1 MHVTKETANLM
12 LTLKEGGANVAL
24 CASNPLSTKDSVAA
38 YLAENDIEVHAV
50 WGVSNE
56 EFFKHLNSVLDTEP
70 DITMDDGADL
80 VSLLHTERTDI
91 PIMGSMEETT
101 TGVIRLKSM
110 EKNNKLRFPV
120 VAVNDSD
127 TKHLFDNRFGTGQ
140 SAMDGVV
147 RATDLLIA
155 GLNVV
160 VIGFGDCGK
169 GVAERAYGMG
179 AKVTVVEPDS
189 VRALEALMH
198 GYEVK
203 TSLNAAKIADVI
215 ISVTGNLHALDKQHF
230 DVMKDGVALAN
241 AGHFDVEINL
251 EALKN
256 ESTKVERVREHV
268 ESYKY
273 KDKEILVLAEGR
285 LVNLAAATG
294 HPASVMDMSFANQ
307 ALASEWI
314 KDNHKKLESKVYTL
328 PKKVDIKIA
337 DIEIKES
344 FQKLKVDIDQT
355 DKHDIEVE
363 AFSLVREAAKR
374 TINERHYDVQLFGG
388 LVLLRNKI
396 AEMKTGEGKTL
407 VSTLPISLMSLYGK
421 GVHVVTVN
429 DYLAKRDAE
438 WMKPIYNFLQK
449 QTSYII

>member
-1 MHVTKETANLM
+1 MSSIKDSNLAQIGHQEVDWAARQMKVLEDIKTEFSQNKPLEGLNIGACMHVTKETANLM
-12 LTLKEGGANVAL
+12 LTLKSAGANVAL

-38 YLAENDIEVHAV
+38 YLAENDIEVHAIH
-50 WGVSNE
+50 GVSND
-56 EFFKHLNSVLDTEP
+56 EFFQHLNSVLDTKP

-80 VSLLHTERTDI
+80 VSLLHTERADL
-91 PIMGSMEETT
+91 PVMGSMEETT

-179 AKVTVVEPDS
+179 AKVTVVEPNS

-203 TSLNAAKIADVI
+203 TSINAAKIADVI
-215 ISVTGNLHALDKQHF
+215 ISVTGNMHALDKQHF

-251 EALKN
+251 AALKEN
-256 ESTKVERVREHV
+256 STQVDRVREHV

-273 KDKEILVLAEGR
+273 DGKEILILAEGR

-307 ALASEWI
+307 ALAAEWI
-314 KDNHKKLESKVYTL
+314 KDNYKELEPKVYTL
-328 PKKVDIKIA
+328 PSEVDLKIA
-337 DIEIKES
+337 ATKLGLMGGELEILTEE
-344 FQKLKVDIDQT
+344 Q
-355 DKHDIEVE
+355 
-363 AFSLVREAAKR
+363 
-374 TINERHYDVQLFGG
+374 
-388 LVLLRNKI
+388 
-396 AEMKTGEGKTL
+396 
-407 VSTLPISLMSLYGK
+407 
-421 GVHVVTVN
+421 VN
-429 DYLAKRDAE
+429 YLDSWE
-438 WMKPIYNFLQK
+438 HG
-449 QTSYII
+449 TS

>member
-1 MHVTKETANLM
+1 MSTIKDKNLAVVGQQEVDWAARQMKVLEEIKTEFSSNKPLNGLNIGACMHVTKETANLM
-12 LTLKEGGANVAL
+12 LTLKAAGANVAL

-38 YLAENDIEVHAV
+38 YLAENDVEVHAV
-50 WGVSNE
+50 HGVSND
-56 EFFKHLNSVLDTEP
+56 EFFKHLNSVLDTKP

-80 VSLLHTERTDI
+80 VTLLLTDRSDI
-91 PIMGSMEETT
+91 PVMGSMEETT

-155 GLNVV
+155 GLDVV

-179 AKVTVVEPDS
+179 AKVTVVEPNS

-203 TSLNAAKIADVI
+203 SSVNAAKIADVI
-215 ISVTGNLHALDKQHF
+215 VSVTGNMHALDKKHF
-230 DVMKDGVALAN
+230 DVMKDGVVLAN

-251 EALKN
+251 EALKQDSA
-256 ESTKVERVREHV
+256 EVHRVRDHV
-268 ESYKY
+268 ESYLY
-273 KDKEILVLAEGR
+273 DGKEILVLAEGR

-307 ALASEWI
+307 ALAAEWI
-314 KDNHKKLESKVYTL
+314 KNNHEDLEPKVYTL
-328 PKKVDIKIA
+328 PNEVDLKIA
-337 DIEIKES
+337 ATKLGLMGGELEILTKEQIE
-344 FQKLKVDIDQT
+344 
-355 DKHDIEVE
+355 
-363 AFSLVREAAKR
+363 
-374 TINERHYDVQLFGG
+374 
-388 LVLLRNKI
+388 
-396 AEMKTGEGKTL
+396 
-407 VSTLPISLMSLYGK
+407 
-421 GVHVVTVN
+421 
-429 DYLAKRDAE
+429 YLDSWE
-438 WMKPIYNFLQK
+438 HG
-449 QTSYII
+449 TS

>member
-1 MHVTKETANLM
+1 MSSIKDSKLAQEGSQEVDWAARQMKVLEDIKTEFSQSKPLEGLNIGACMHVTKETANLM
-12 LTLKEGGANVAL
+12 LTLKAAGANVAL

-38 YLAENDIEVHAV
+38 FLAESDVEVHAIH
-50 WGVSNE
+50 GVSND
-56 EFFKHLNSVLDTEP
+56 EFFTHLNAVLDTKP

-80 VSLLHTERTDI
+80 VSLLHTERADL
-91 PIMGSMEETT
+91 PVMGSMEETT

-179 AKVTVVEPDS
+179 AKVTVVEPNS

-203 TSLNAAKIADVI
+203 TSINAAKIADVI
-215 ISVTGNLHALDKQHF
+215 ISVTGNMHALDKQHF

-251 EALKN
+251 AALK
-256 ESTKVERVREHV
+256 EDSTQVDRVREHV

-273 KDKEILVLAEGR
+273 DGKEILILAEGR

-307 ALASEWI
+307 ALAAEWI
-314 KDNHKKLESKVYTL
+314 KDNYKELEPKVYTL
-328 PKKVDIKIA
+328 PSEVDLKIA
-337 DIEIKES
+337 ATKLGLMGGELEILTEE
-344 FQKLKVDIDQT
+344 Q
-355 DKHDIEVE
+355 
-363 AFSLVREAAKR
+363 
-374 TINERHYDVQLFGG
+374 
-388 LVLLRNKI
+388 
-396 AEMKTGEGKTL
+396 
-407 VSTLPISLMSLYGK
+407 
-421 GVHVVTVN
+421 VN
-429 DYLAKRDAE
+429 YLDSWE
-438 WMKPIYNFLQK
+438 HG
-449 QTSYII
+449 TS

>member
-1 MHVTKETANLM
+1 MSTIKDIKLANVGQQEVDWAARQMKVLDEIKSDFMKNKPLEGLNIGACMHVTKETANLM
-12 LTLKEGGANVAL
+12 LTLKAAGANVSL

-38 YLAENDIEVHAV
+38 YLSENDVEVHAV
-50 WGVSNE
+50 HGVSNDD
-56 EFFKHLNSVLDTEP
+56 FFKHLNSVLDTKP

-80 VSLLHTERTDI
+80 VSLLHTERSDI
-91 PIMGSMEETT
+91 PVMGSMEETT

-155 GLNVV
+155 GLDVV

-179 AKVTVVEPDS
+179 AKVTIVEPNS

-203 TSLNAAKIADVI
+203 TSINAAKIADVI
-215 ISVTGNLHALDKQHF
+215 VSVTGNMHALDKQHF

-251 EALKN
+251 NALKEN
-256 ESTKVERVREHV
+256 SSQVDRVREHV

-273 KDKEILVLAEGR
+273 NGKEILVLAEGR

-307 ALASEWI
+307 ALAAEWI
-314 KDNHKKLESKVYTL
+314 KDNYKELEPKVYTL
-328 PKKVDIKIA
+328 
-337 DIEIKES
+337 
-344 FQKLKVDIDQT
+344 
-355 DKHDIEVE
+355 
-363 AFSLVREAAKR
+363 SL
-374 TINERHYDVQLFGG
+374 IH
-388 LVLLRNKI
+388 I
-396 AEMKTGEGKTL
+396 
-407 VSTLPISLMSLYGK
+407 
-421 GVHVVTVN
+421 
-429 DYLAKRDAE
+429 
-438 WMKPIYNFLQK
+438 
-449 QTSYII
+449 

>member
-1 MHVTKETANLM
+1 MSTIKDANLAEIGKDEVNWAQRQMQVLEDIKLDFEKRKPLDGLNIGACMHVTKETANLM
-12 LTLKEGGANVAL
+12 LTLQSAGANVSL

-38 YLAENDIEVHAV
+38 YLADSGVEVHAIH
-50 WGVSNE
+50 GVSNE
-56 EFFKHLNSVLDTEP
+56 EFFKHLNSVLDTKP

-80 VSLLHTERTDI
+80 VSLLHTDRADL
-91 PIMGSMEETT
+91 PVMGSMEETT

-179 AKVTVVEPDS
+179 AKVTVVEPNS

-203 TSLNAAKIADVI
+203 SSVNASKIADVI
-215 ISVTGNLHALDKQHF
+215 VSVTGNMHALDKQHF

-241 AGHFDVEINL
+241 AGHFYVEINL
-251 EALKN
+251 KALK
-256 ESTKVERVREHV
+256 EHSSSVDRVREHV
-268 ESYKY
+268 DSYKY
-273 KDKEILVLAEGR
+273 NDKEILVLAEGR

-307 ALASEWI
+307 ALAAEWI
-314 KDNHKKLESKVYTL
+314 KDNYKNLEPKVYTL
-328 PKKVDIKIA
+328 PKEVDLKIA
-337 DIEIKES
+337 ATKLGLMGGELEVLTEEQIK
-344 FQKLKVDIDQT
+344 
-355 DKHDIEVE
+355 
-363 AFSLVREAAKR
+363 
-374 TINERHYDVQLFGG
+374 
-388 LVLLRNKI
+388 
-396 AEMKTGEGKTL
+396 
-407 VSTLPISLMSLYGK
+407 
-421 GVHVVTVN
+421 
-429 DYLAKRDAE
+429 YLDSWE
-438 WMKPIYNFLQK
+438 HG
-449 QTSYII
+449 TS

>member
-1 MHVTKETANLM
+1 MSTIKDKSLALVGQQEVDWAARQMKVLEEIKTEFSSNKPLNGLNIGACMHVTKETANLM
-12 LTLKEGGANVAL
+12 LTLKAAGANVAL

-38 YLAENDIEVHAV
+38 YLAENDVEVHAV
-50 WGVSNE
+50 HGVSND
-56 EFFKHLNSVLDTEP
+56 EFFKHLNSVLDTKP

-80 VSLLHTERTDI
+80 VTLLLTDRSDI
-91 PIMGSMEETT
+91 PVMGSMEETT

-155 GLNVV
+155 GLDVV

-179 AKVTVVEPDS
+179 AKVTVVEPNS

-203 TSLNAAKIADVI
+203 SSVNAAKIADVI
-215 ISVTGNLHALDKQHF
+215 VSVTGNMHALDKKHF
-230 DVMKDGVALAN
+230 DVMKDGVVLAN

-251 EALKN
+251 EALKQDSA
-256 ESTKVERVREHV
+256 EVHRVRDHV
-268 ESYKY
+268 ESYLY
-273 KDKEILVLAEGR
+273 DGKEILVLAEGR

-307 ALASEWI
+307 ALAAEWI
-314 KDNHKKLESKVYTL
+314 KDNHEDLEPKVYTL
-328 PKKVDIKIA
+328 PNEVDLKIA
-337 DIEIKES
+337 ATKLGLMGGELEILTKEQIE
-344 FQKLKVDIDQT
+344 
-355 DKHDIEVE
+355 
-363 AFSLVREAAKR
+363 
-374 TINERHYDVQLFGG
+374 
-388 LVLLRNKI
+388 
-396 AEMKTGEGKTL
+396 
-407 VSTLPISLMSLYGK
+407 
-421 GVHVVTVN
+421 
-429 DYLAKRDAE
+429 YLDSWE
-438 WMKPIYNFLQK
+438 HG
-449 QTSYII
+449 TS

>member
-1 MHVTKETANLM
+1 MSTIKDKNLSAVGQQEVDWAARQMKVLEEIKTEFSSNKPLNGLNIGACMHVTKETANLM
-12 LTLKEGGANVAL
+12 LTLKAAGANVAL

-38 YLAENDIEVHAV
+38 YLAENDVEVHAV
-50 WGVSNE
+50 HGVSND
-56 EFFKHLNSVLDTEP
+56 EFFNHLNSVLDTKP

-80 VSLLHTERTDI
+80 VTLLLTDRSDI
-91 PIMGSMEETT
+91 PVMGSMEETT

-155 GLNVV
+155 GLDVV

-179 AKVTVVEPDS
+179 AKVTVVEPNS

-203 TSLNAAKIADVI
+203 SSVNAAKIADVI
-215 ISVTGNLHALDKQHF
+215 VSVTGNMHALDKKHF
-230 DVMKDGVALAN
+230 DVMKDGVVLAN

-251 EALKN
+251 EALKQDSA
-256 ESTKVERVREHV
+256 EVHRVRDHV
-268 ESYKY
+268 ESYLY
-273 KDKEILVLAEGR
+273 DGKEILVLAEGR

-307 ALASEWI
+307 ALAAEWI
-314 KDNHKKLESKVYTL
+314 KDNHEDLEPKVYTL
-328 PKKVDIKIA
+328 PNEVDLKIA
-337 DIEIKES
+337 ATKLGLMGGELEILTKEQIE
-344 FQKLKVDIDQT
+344 
-355 DKHDIEVE
+355 
-363 AFSLVREAAKR
+363 
-374 TINERHYDVQLFGG
+374 
-388 LVLLRNKI
+388 
-396 AEMKTGEGKTL
+396 
-407 VSTLPISLMSLYGK
+407 
-421 GVHVVTVN
+421 
-429 DYLAKRDAE
+429 YLDSWE
-438 WMKPIYNFLQK
+438 HG
-449 QTSYII
+449 TS

>member
-1 MHVTKETANLM
+1 MSSIKDAKLANVGHQEVDWAARQMKVLEDIKTEFSQNKPLEGLNIGACMHVTKETANLM
-12 LTLKEGGANVAL
+12 LTLKAAGANVAL

-38 YLAENDIEVHAV
+38 YLAENDVEVHAV
-50 WGVSNE
+50 HGVSND
-56 EFFKHLNSVLDTEP
+56 EFFTHLNAVLDTKP

-80 VSLLHTERTDI
+80 VSLLHTDRADL
-91 PIMGSMEETT
+91 PVMGSMEETT

-179 AKVTVVEPDS
+179 AKVTVVEPNS
-189 VRALEALMH
+189 IRALEALMH

-203 TSLNAAKIADVI
+203 SSINAAKIADVI
-215 ISVTGNLHALDKQHF
+215 ISVTGNMHALDKQHF

-251 EALKN
+251 PALK
-256 ESTKVERVREHV
+256 EHSSQVDRVREHV

-273 KDKEILVLAEGR
+273 NGKEILILAEGR

-307 ALASEWI
+307 ALAAEWI
-314 KDNHKKLESKVYTL
+314 KDNYKELEPKVYTL
-328 PKKVDIKIA
+328 PTEVDLKIA
-337 DIEIKES
+337 ATKLGLMGGELEILTKE
-344 FQKLKVDIDQT
+344 QI
-355 DKHDIEVE
+355 
-363 AFSLVREAAKR
+363 
-374 TINERHYDVQLFGG
+374 
-388 LVLLRNKI
+388 
-396 AEMKTGEGKTL
+396 
-407 VSTLPISLMSLYGK
+407 
-421 GVHVVTVN
+421 
-429 DYLAKRDAE
+429 DYLDSWE
-438 WMKPIYNFLQK
+438 HG
-449 QTSYII
+449 TS

>member
-1 MHVTKETANLM
+1 MSSIKDTKLAQEGSQEVDWAARQMKVLEDIKTEFSQSKPLEGLNIGACMHVTKETANLM
-12 LTLKEGGANVAL
+12 LTLKAAGANVAL

-38 YLAENDIEVHAV
+38 FLAESDVEVHAIH
-50 WGVSNE
+50 GVSND
-56 EFFKHLNSVLDTEP
+56 EFFTHLNAVLDTKP

-80 VSLLHTERTDI
+80 VSLLHTERADL
-91 PIMGSMEETT
+91 PVMGSMEETT

-179 AKVTVVEPDS
+179 AKVTVVEPNS

-203 TSLNAAKIADVI
+203 TSINAAKIADVI
-215 ISVTGNLHALDKQHF
+215 ISVTGNMHALDKQHF

-251 EALKN
+251 AALKEN
-256 ESTKVERVREHV
+256 STQVDRVREHV

-273 KDKEILVLAEGR
+273 DGKEILILAEGR

-307 ALASEWI
+307 ALAAEWI
-314 KDNHKKLESKVYTL
+314 KDNYKELEPKVYTL
-328 PKKVDIKIA
+328 PSEVD
-337 DIEIKES
+337 
-344 FQKLKVDIDQT
+344 L
-355 DKHDIEVE
+355 
-363 AFSLVREAAKR
+363 
-374 TINERHYDVQLFGG
+374 
-388 LVLLRNKI
+388 KI
-396 AEMKTGEGKTL
+396 AETKLGLMGGELEILTEEQ
-407 VSTLPISLMSLYGK
+407 
-421 GVHVVTVN
+421 VN
-429 DYLAKRDAE
+429 YLDSWE
-438 WMKPIYNFLQK
+438 HG
-449 QTSYII
+449 TS

>member
-1 MHVTKETANLM
+1 MSTIKDIKLADVGQQEVDWAARQMKVLDEIKSDFMKNKPLEGLNIGACMHVTKETANLM
-12 LTLKEGGANVAL
+12 LTLKAAGANVSL

-38 YLAENDIEVHAV
+38 YLSENDVEVHAV
-50 WGVSNE
+50 HGVSNDD
-56 EFFKHLNSVLDTEP
+56 FFKHLNSVLDSKP

-80 VSLLHTERTDI
+80 VSLLHTERSDI
-91 PIMGSMEETT
+91 PVMGSMEETT

-155 GLNVV
+155 GLDVV

-179 AKVTVVEPDS
+179 AKVTIVEPNS

-203 TSLNAAKIADVI
+203 TSINAAKIADVI
-215 ISVTGNLHALDKQHF
+215 VSVTGNMHALDKQHF

-251 EALKN
+251 NALKEN
-256 ESTKVERVREHV
+256 SSQVDRVREHV

-273 KDKEILVLAEGR
+273 NGKEILVLAEGR

-307 ALASEWI
+307 ALATEWI
-314 KDNHKKLESKVYTL
+314 KDNYKELEPKVYTL
-328 PKKVDIKIA
+328 PKEVDLKIA
-337 DIEIKES
+337 ATKLELMGGELEILTKE
-344 FQKLKVDIDQT
+344 QI
-355 DKHDIEVE
+355 
-363 AFSLVREAAKR
+363 
-374 TINERHYDVQLFGG
+374 
-388 LVLLRNKI
+388 
-396 AEMKTGEGKTL
+396 
-407 VSTLPISLMSLYGK
+407 
-421 GVHVVTVN
+421 
-429 DYLAKRDAE
+429 DYLDSWE
-438 WMKPIYNFLQK
+438 HG
-449 QTSYII
+449 TS

>member
-1 MHVTKETANLM
+1 MSTIKDSKLALEGNAEVDWAQRQMQVLEEIKVDFENRKPLEGLNIGACMHVTKETANLM
-12 LTLKEGGANVAL
+12 LTLQSAGANVAL

-38 YLAENDIEVHAV
+38 YLDECGIEVHAIH
-50 WGVSNE
+50 GVSNE
-56 EFFKHLNSVLDTEP
+56 EFFKHLNAVLDTKP

-80 VSLLHTERTDI
+80 VSLLHTDRSDV
-91 PIMGSMEETT
+91 PVMGSMEETT

-179 AKVTVVEPDS
+179 AKVTVVEPNS

-203 TSLNAAKIADVI
+203 SSINAAKIADVI
-215 ISVTGNLHALDKQHF
+215 ISVTGNMHALDKQHF
-230 DVMKDGVALAN
+230 DVMKDGVSLAN

-251 EALKN
+251 EALK
-256 ESTKVERVREHV
+256 EQSSSIDRVREHV
-268 ESYKY
+268 DSYKY
-273 KDKEILVLAEGR
+273 NGKEILVLAEGR

-307 ALASEWI
+307 ALAAEWI
-314 KDNHKKLESKVYTL
+314 KDNYKNLESKVYTL
-328 PKKVDIKIA
+328 PKEVDLKIA
-337 DIEIKES
+337 ATKLELMGGELEILTEEQIK
-344 FQKLKVDIDQT
+344 
-355 DKHDIEVE
+355 
-363 AFSLVREAAKR
+363 
-374 TINERHYDVQLFGG
+374 
-388 LVLLRNKI
+388 
-396 AEMKTGEGKTL
+396 
-407 VSTLPISLMSLYGK
+407 
-421 GVHVVTVN
+421 
-429 DYLAKRDAE
+429 YLDSWE
-438 WMKPIYNFLQK
+438 HG
-449 QTSYII
+449 TS

>member
-1 MHVTKETANLM
+1 MSTIKDIKLADVGRQEVDWAARQMKVLDEIKSDFMKNKPLDGLNIGACMHVTKETANLM
-12 LTLKEGGANVAL
+12 LTLKAAGANVSL

-38 YLAENDIEVHAV
+38 YLSENDVEVHAV
-50 WGVSNE
+50 HGVSNDD
-56 EFFKHLNSVLDTEP
+56 FFKHLNSVLDTQP

-80 VSLLHTERTDI
+80 VSLLHTERSDI
-91 PIMGSMEETT
+91 PVMGSMEETT

-155 GLNVV
+155 GLDVV

-179 AKVTVVEPDS
+179 AKVTIVEPNS

-203 TSLNAAKIADVI
+203 TSINAAKIADVI
-215 ISVTGNLHALDKQHF
+215 VSVTGNMHALDKQHF

-251 EALKN
+251 NALKEN
-256 ESTKVERVREHV
+256 SSQVDRVREHV

-273 KDKEILVLAEGR
+273 NGKEILVLAEGR

-307 ALASEWI
+307 ALAAEWI
-314 KDNHKKLESKVYTL
+314 KDNYKELEPKVYTL
-328 PKKVDIKIA
+328 PSEVDLKIA
-337 DIEIKES
+337 ATKLELMGGELEILTKE
-344 FQKLKVDIDQT
+344 QI
-355 DKHDIEVE
+355 
-363 AFSLVREAAKR
+363 
-374 TINERHYDVQLFGG
+374 
-388 LVLLRNKI
+388 
-396 AEMKTGEGKTL
+396 
-407 VSTLPISLMSLYGK
+407 
-421 GVHVVTVN
+421 
-429 DYLAKRDAE
+429 DYLDSWE
-438 WMKPIYNFLQK
+438 HG
-449 QTSYII
+449 TS

>member
-1 MHVTKETANLM
+1 MSSIKDSNLAQIGHQEVEWAARQMKVLEDIKTEFSQNKPLEGLNIGACMHVTKETANLM
-12 LTLKEGGANVAL
+12 LTLKSAGADVAL

-38 YLAENDIEVHAV
+38 YLAENDIEVHAIH
-50 WGVSNE
+50 GVSNDD
-56 EFFKHLNSVLDTEP
+56 FFKHLNSVLDTKP

-80 VSLLHTERTDI
+80 VSLLHTDRADL
-91 PIMGSMEETT
+91 PVMGSMEETT

-179 AKVTVVEPDS
+179 AKVTVVEPNS

-203 TSLNAAKIADVI
+203 TSINAAKIADVI
-215 ISVTGNLHALDKQHF
+215 ISVTGNMHALDKQHF

-251 EALKN
+251 AALKEN
-256 ESTKVERVREHV
+256 STQVDRVREHV

-273 KDKEILVLAEGR
+273 DEKEILILAEGR

-307 ALASEWI
+307 ALAAEWI
-314 KDNHKKLESKVYTL
+314 KDNYKELEPKVYTL
-328 PKKVDIKIA
+328 PSEVDLKIA
-337 DIEIKES
+337 ATKLGLMGGELEILTEE
-344 FQKLKVDIDQT
+344 Q
-355 DKHDIEVE
+355 
-363 AFSLVREAAKR
+363 
-374 TINERHYDVQLFGG
+374 
-388 LVLLRNKI
+388 
-396 AEMKTGEGKTL
+396 
-407 VSTLPISLMSLYGK
+407 
-421 GVHVVTVN
+421 VN
-429 DYLAKRDAE
+429 YLDSWE
-438 WMKPIYNFLQK
+438 HG
-449 QTSYII
+449 TS

>member
-1 MHVTKETANLM
+1 MSTIKDIKLADVGQQEVDWAARQMKVLDEIKSDFIKNKPLDGLNIGACMHVTKETANLM
-12 LTLKEGGANVAL
+12 LTLKAAGANVSL

-38 YLAENDIEVHAV
+38 YLSENDVEVHAV
-50 WGVSNE
+50 HGVSNDD
-56 EFFKHLNSVLDTEP
+56 FFKHLNSVLDTKP

-80 VSLLHTERTDI
+80 VTLLHTERSDI
-91 PIMGSMEETT
+91 PVMGSMEETT

-155 GLNVV
+155 GLDVV

-179 AKVTVVEPDS
+179 AKVTIVEPNS

-203 TSLNAAKIADVI
+203 TSINAAKIADVI
-215 ISVTGNLHALDKQHF
+215 VSVTGNMHALDKQHF

-251 EALKN
+251 NALKEN
-256 ESTKVERVREHV
+256 SSQVDRVREHV

-273 KDKEILVLAEGR
+273 NGKEILVLAEGR

-307 ALASEWI
+307 ALAAEWI
-314 KDNHKKLESKVYTL
+314 KDNYKELEPKVYTL
-328 PKKVDIKIA
+328 PSEVDLKIA
-337 DIEIKES
+337 ATKLELMGGELEILTKE
-344 FQKLKVDIDQT
+344 QI
-355 DKHDIEVE
+355 
-363 AFSLVREAAKR
+363 
-374 TINERHYDVQLFGG
+374 
-388 LVLLRNKI
+388 
-396 AEMKTGEGKTL
+396 
-407 VSTLPISLMSLYGK
+407 
-421 GVHVVTVN
+421 
-429 DYLAKRDAE
+429 DYLDSWE
-438 WMKPIYNFLQK
+438 HG
-449 QTSYII
+449 TS

>member
-1 MHVTKETANLM
+1 MSSIKDSNLSSEGAAEVSWAQRQMQVLEEIKSEFAEKKPLEGLNIGACMHVTKETANLM
-12 LTLKEGGANVAL
+12 LTLKAGGANVAL
-24 CASNPLSTKDSVAA
+24 CASNPLSTKDAVAA
-38 YLAENDIEVHAV
+38 YLAENDIEVHAIR
-50 WGVSNE
+50 GVSND
-56 EFFKHLNSVLDTEP
+56 EFFKHLNLVLDTKP

-80 VSLLHTERTDI
+80 VNLLHTSREDL
-91 PIMGSMEETT
+91 PILGSMEETT

-140 SAMDGVV
+140 SSMDGII

-160 VIGFGDCGK
+160 VFGFGDCGK

-203 TSLNAAKIADVI
+203 TSVEASKIADVI
-215 ISVTGNLHALDKQHF
+215 VTVTGNRHVLDVHHF
-230 DVMKDGVALAN
+230 DVMKDGVVLAN

-251 EALKN
+251 VELDN
-256 ESTKVERVREHV
+256 ISTTVNRIREHV
-268 ESYKY
+268 DSYDY
-273 KDKEILVLAEGR
+273 KGKEILVLGEGR

-314 KDNHKKLESKVYTL
+314 KDNYKNLENKVYTL
-328 PKKVDIKIA
+328 PKAVDQKIA
-337 DIEIKES
+337 AT
-344 FQKLKVDIDQT
+344 KLKLMGGQLEVLTEDQVVYL
-355 DKHDIEVE
+355 DSWE
-363 AFSLVREAAKR
+363 
-374 TINERHYDVQLFGG
+374 FG
-388 LVLLRNKI
+388 
-396 AEMKTGEGKTL
+396 
-407 VSTLPISLMSLYGK
+407 
-421 GVHVVTVN
+421 
-429 DYLAKRDAE
+429 
-438 WMKPIYNFLQK
+438 
-449 QTSYII
+449 TS

>member
-1 MHVTKETANLM
+1 MSTIKDIKLANVGQQEVDWAARQMKVLDEIKSDFMKNKPLDGLNIGACMHVTKETANLM
-12 LTLKEGGANVAL
+12 LTLKSAGANVSL

-38 YLAENDIEVHAV
+38 YLSENDVEVHAV
-50 WGVSNE
+50 HGVSNDD
-56 EFFKHLNSVLDTEP
+56 FFKHLNSVLDTKP

-80 VSLLHTERTDI
+80 VSLLHTDRSDI
-91 PIMGSMEETT
+91 PVMGSMEETT

-155 GLNVV
+155 GLDVV

-179 AKVTVVEPDS
+179 AKVTIVEPNS

-203 TSLNAAKIADVI
+203 TSINAAKIADVI
-215 ISVTGNLHALDKQHF
+215 VSVTGNMHALDKQHF

-251 EALKN
+251 NALKEN
-256 ESTKVERVREHV
+256 SSQVDRVREHV

-273 KDKEILVLAEGR
+273 NGKEILVLAEGR

-307 ALASEWI
+307 ALAAEWI
-314 KDNHKKLESKVYTL
+314 KDNYKQLEPKVYTL
-328 PKKVDIKIA
+328 PSEVDLKIA
-337 DIEIKES
+337 ATKLELMGGELEILTKE
-344 FQKLKVDIDQT
+344 QI
-355 DKHDIEVE
+355 
-363 AFSLVREAAKR
+363 
-374 TINERHYDVQLFGG
+374 
-388 LVLLRNKI
+388 
-396 AEMKTGEGKTL
+396 
-407 VSTLPISLMSLYGK
+407 
-421 GVHVVTVN
+421 
-429 DYLAKRDAE
+429 DYLDSWE
-438 WMKPIYNFLQK
+438 HG
-449 QTSYII
+449 TS

>member
-1 MHVTKETANLM
+1 MSTIKDIKLADVGQQEVDWAARQMKVLDEIKSDFMKNKPLDGLNIGACMHVTKETANLM
-12 LTLKEGGANVAL
+12 LTLKAAGANVSL

-38 YLAENDIEVHAV
+38 YLSENDVEVHAV
-50 WGVSNE
+50 HGVSNDD
-56 EFFKHLNSVLDTEP
+56 FFKHLNSVLDTKP

-80 VSLLHTERTDI
+80 VSLLHTERSDI
-91 PIMGSMEETT
+91 PVMGSMEETT

-155 GLNVV
+155 GLDVV

-179 AKVTVVEPDS
+179 AKVTIVEPNS

-203 TSLNAAKIADVI
+203 TSINAAKIADVI
-215 ISVTGNLHALDKQHF
+215 VSVTGNMHALDKQHF

-251 EALKN
+251 NALKEN
-256 ESTKVERVREHV
+256 SSQVDRVREHV

-273 KDKEILVLAEGR
+273 NGKEILVLAEGR

-307 ALASEWI
+307 ALAAEWI
-314 KDNHKKLESKVYTL
+314 KDNYKELEPKVYTL
-328 PKKVDIKIA
+328 PSEVDLKIA
-337 DIEIKES
+337 ATKLELMGGELEILTKE
-344 FQKLKVDIDQT
+344 QI
-355 DKHDIEVE
+355 
-363 AFSLVREAAKR
+363 
-374 TINERHYDVQLFGG
+374 
-388 LVLLRNKI
+388 
-396 AEMKTGEGKTL
+396 
-407 VSTLPISLMSLYGK
+407 
-421 GVHVVTVN
+421 
-429 DYLAKRDAE
+429 DYLDSWE
-438 WMKPIYNFLQK
+438 HG
-449 QTSYII
+449 TS

>member
-1 MHVTKETANLM
+1 MSTIKDIKLADVGQQEVDWAARQMKVLNEIKSDFMKNKPLEGLNIGACMHVTKETANLM
-12 LTLKEGGANVAL
+12 LTLKAAGANVSL

-38 YLAENDIEVHAV
+38 YLSENDVEVHAV
-50 WGVSNE
+50 HGVSNDD
-56 EFFKHLNSVLDTEP
+56 FFKHLNFVLDSKP

-80 VSLLHTERTDI
+80 VSLLHTERSDI
-91 PIMGSMEETT
+91 PVMGSMEETT

-155 GLNVV
+155 GLDVV

-179 AKVTVVEPDS
+179 AKVTIVEPNS

-203 TSLNAAKIADVI
+203 TSINAARIADVI
-215 ISVTGNLHALDKQHF
+215 VSVTGNMHALDKQHF

-251 EALKN
+251 NALKEN
-256 ESTKVERVREHV
+256 SSQVDKVREHV

-273 KDKEILVLAEGR
+273 NGKEILVLAEGR

-307 ALASEWI
+307 ALAAEWI
-314 KDNHKKLESKVYTL
+314 KDNYKELEPKVYTL
-328 PKKVDIKIA
+328 PSEVDLKIA
-337 DIEIKES
+337 ATKLELMGGELEILTKE
-344 FQKLKVDIDQT
+344 QI
-355 DKHDIEVE
+355 
-363 AFSLVREAAKR
+363 
-374 TINERHYDVQLFGG
+374 
-388 LVLLRNKI
+388 
-396 AEMKTGEGKTL
+396 
-407 VSTLPISLMSLYGK
+407 
-421 GVHVVTVN
+421 
-429 DYLAKRDAE
+429 DYLDSWE
-438 WMKPIYNFLQK
+438 HG
-449 QTSYII
+449 TS

>member
-1 MHVTKETANLM
+1 MSSIKDSKLAHEGNQEVDWAARQMKVLEDIKTEFSQNKPLDGLNIGACMHVTKETANLM
-12 LTLKEGGANVAL
+12 LTLKAAGANVAL

-38 YLAENDIEVHAV
+38 YLAENDVEVHAIH
-50 WGVSNE
+50 GVSND
-56 EFFKHLNSVLDTEP
+56 EFFTHLNAVLDTKP

-80 VSLLHTERTDI
+80 VSLLHTDRSDL
-91 PIMGSMEETT
+91 PVMGSMEETT

-179 AKVTVVEPDS
+179 AKVTVVEPNS

-203 TSLNAAKIADVI
+203 TSINAAKIADVI
-215 ISVTGNLHALDKQHF
+215 VSVTGNMHALDKQHF

-251 EALKN
+251 SALKDH
-256 ESTKVERVREHV
+256 SSQVDRVREHV

-273 KDKEILVLAEGR
+273 NGKEILILAEGR

-307 ALASEWI
+307 ALAAEWI
-314 KDNHKKLESKVYTL
+314 KDNYKELEPKVYTL
-328 PKKVDIKIA
+328 PSEVDLKIA
-337 DIEIKES
+337 ATKLELMGGELEILTKE
-344 FQKLKVDIDQT
+344 QI
-355 DKHDIEVE
+355 
-363 AFSLVREAAKR
+363 
-374 TINERHYDVQLFGG
+374 
-388 LVLLRNKI
+388 
-396 AEMKTGEGKTL
+396 
-407 VSTLPISLMSLYGK
+407 
-421 GVHVVTVN
+421 
-429 DYLAKRDAE
+429 DYLDSWE
-438 WMKPIYNFLQK
+438 HG
-449 QTSYII
+449 TS

>member
-1 MHVTKETANLM
+1 MSTIKDKNLAVVGQQEVDWAARQMKVLEEIKTEFSSNKPLNGLNIGACMHVTKETANLM
-12 LTLKEGGANVAL
+12 LTLKAAGANVAL

-38 YLAENDIEVHAV
+38 YLAENDVEVHAV
-50 WGVSNE
+50 HGVSND
-56 EFFKHLNSVLDTEP
+56 EFFKHLNSVLDTKP

-80 VSLLHTERTDI
+80 VTLLLTDRSDI
-91 PIMGSMEETT
+91 PVMGSMEETT
-101 TGVIRLKSM
+101 TGVIRLKSI

-155 GLNVV
+155 GLDVV

-179 AKVTVVEPDS
+179 AKVTVVEPNS

-203 TSLNAAKIADVI
+203 SSVNAAKIADVI
-215 ISVTGNLHALDKQHF
+215 VSVTGNMHALDKKHF
-230 DVMKDGVALAN
+230 DVMKDGVVLAN

-251 EALKN
+251 EALKQDSA
-256 ESTKVERVREHV
+256 EVHRVRDHV
-268 ESYKY
+268 ESYLY
-273 KDKEILVLAEGR
+273 DGKEILVLAEGR

-307 ALASEWI
+307 ALAAEWI
-314 KDNHKKLESKVYTL
+314 KDNHEDLEPKVYTL
-328 PKKVDIKIA
+328 PNEVDLKIA
-337 DIEIKES
+337 ATKLGLMGGELEILTKEQIE
-344 FQKLKVDIDQT
+344 
-355 DKHDIEVE
+355 
-363 AFSLVREAAKR
+363 
-374 TINERHYDVQLFGG
+374 
-388 LVLLRNKI
+388 
-396 AEMKTGEGKTL
+396 
-407 VSTLPISLMSLYGK
+407 
-421 GVHVVTVN
+421 
-429 DYLAKRDAE
+429 YLDSWE
-438 WMKPIYNFLQK
+438 HG
-449 QTSYII
+449 TS

>member
-1 MHVTKETANLM
+1 MSTVKDIKLAKVGQQEVDWAARQMRVLDEIKSDFMKNKPLDGLNIGACMHVTKETANLM
-12 LTLKEGGANVAL
+12 LTLKAAGANVAL

-38 YLAENDIEVHAV
+38 YLSENDVEVHAV
-50 WGVSNE
+50 HGVSNDD
-56 EFFKHLNSVLDTEP
+56 FFKHLNSVLDTKP

-80 VSLLHTERTDI
+80 VSLLHTERSDI
-91 PIMGSMEETT
+91 PVMGSMEETT

-155 GLNVV
+155 GLDVV

-179 AKVTVVEPDS
+179 AKVTIVEPNS

-203 TSLNAAKIADVI
+203 TSINAAKIADVI
-215 ISVTGNLHALDKQHF
+215 VSVTGNMHALDKQHF

-251 EALKN
+251 NALKEN
-256 ESTKVERVREHV
+256 SSQVDRVREHV

-273 KDKEILVLAEGR
+273 NGKEILVLAEGR

-307 ALASEWI
+307 ALAAEWI
-314 KDNHKKLESKVYTL
+314 KDNYKELEPKVYTL
-328 PKKVDIKIA
+328 PSEVDLKIA
-337 DIEIKES
+337 ATKLELMGGELEILTKE
-344 FQKLKVDIDQT
+344 QI
-355 DKHDIEVE
+355 
-363 AFSLVREAAKR
+363 
-374 TINERHYDVQLFGG
+374 
-388 LVLLRNKI
+388 
-396 AEMKTGEGKTL
+396 
-407 VSTLPISLMSLYGK
+407 
-421 GVHVVTVN
+421 
-429 DYLAKRDAE
+429 DYLDSWE
-438 WMKPIYNFLQK
+438 HG
-449 QTSYII
+449 TS

>member
-1 MHVTKETANLM
+1 MSSIKDAKLADLGHQEVDWAARQMKVLEDIKTEFSQTKPLEGLNIGACMHVTKETANLM
-12 LTLKEGGANVAL
+12 LTLKSAGANVAL

-38 YLAENDIEVHAV
+38 YLAESDIEVHAIH
-50 WGVSNE
+50 GVSND
-56 EFFKHLNSVLDTEP
+56 EFFKHLNAILDTKP

-80 VSLLHTERTDI
+80 VSLLHTERADL
-91 PIMGSMEETT
+91 PVMGSMEETT

-140 SAMDGVV
+140 SALDGVI

-179 AKVTVVEPDS
+179 AKVTVVEPNS

-203 TSLNAAKIADVI
+203 TSINAAKIADVI
-215 ISVTGNLHALDKQHF
+215 ISVTGNMHALDKQHF

-251 EALKN
+251 AALK
-256 ESTKVERVREHV
+256 EGSTQVDRVREHV

-273 KDKEILVLAEGR
+273 NGKEILILAEGR

-307 ALASEWI
+307 ALAAEWI
-314 KDNHKKLESKVYTL
+314 KDNYKELEPKVYTL
-328 PKKVDIKIA
+328 PNEVDLKIA
-337 DIEIKES
+337 ATKLGLMGGELEILTEE
-344 FQKLKVDIDQT
+344 Q
-355 DKHDIEVE
+355 
-363 AFSLVREAAKR
+363 
-374 TINERHYDVQLFGG
+374 IN
-388 LVLLRNKI
+388 
-396 AEMKTGEGKTL
+396 
-407 VSTLPISLMSLYGK
+407 
-421 GVHVVTVN
+421 
-429 DYLAKRDAE
+429 YLDSWE
-438 WMKPIYNFLQK
+438 HG
-449 QTSYII
+449 TS

>member
-1 MHVTKETANLM
+1 MSSIKDSKLANEGNQEVDWAARQMKVLEDIKTEFSQNKPLDGINIGACMHVTKETANLM
-12 LTLKEGGANVAL
+12 LTLKAAGANVAL

-38 YLAENDIEVHAV
+38 YLAENDVEVHAIH
-50 WGVSNE
+50 GVSND
-56 EFFKHLNSVLDTEP
+56 EFFKHLNAVLDTKP

-80 VSLLHTERTDI
+80 VSLLHTDRADL
-91 PIMGSMEETT
+91 PVMGSMEETT

-179 AKVTVVEPDS
+179 AKVTVVEPNS

-203 TSLNAAKIADVI
+203 TSINAAKIADVI
-215 ISVTGNLHALDKQHF
+215 VSVTGNMHALDKQHF

-251 EALKN
+251 SALK
-256 ESTKVERVREHV
+256 EHSSQVHRVREHV

-273 KDKEILVLAEGR
+273 NGKEILILAEGR

-307 ALASEWI
+307 ALAAEWI
-314 KDNHKKLESKVYTL
+314 KDNYKELEPKVYTL
-328 PKKVDIKIA
+328 PSEVDLKIA
-337 DIEIKES
+337 ATKLELMGGELEILTKE
-344 FQKLKVDIDQT
+344 QI
-355 DKHDIEVE
+355 
-363 AFSLVREAAKR
+363 
-374 TINERHYDVQLFGG
+374 
-388 LVLLRNKI
+388 
-396 AEMKTGEGKTL
+396 
-407 VSTLPISLMSLYGK
+407 
-421 GVHVVTVN
+421 
-429 DYLAKRDAE
+429 DYLDSWE
-438 WMKPIYNFLQK
+438 HG
-449 QTSYII
+449 TS

>member
-1 MHVTKETANLM
+1 MSSIKDSKLAHEGNQEVDWAARQMKVLEDIKTEFSQNKPLDGLNIGACMHVTKETANLM
-12 LTLKEGGANVAL
+12 LTLKAAGANVAL

-38 YLAENDIEVHAV
+38 YLAENDVEVHAIH
-50 WGVSNE
+50 GVSND
-56 EFFKHLNSVLDTEP
+56 EFFTHLNAVLDTKP

-80 VSLLHTERTDI
+80 VSLLHTDRADL
-91 PIMGSMEETT
+91 PVMGSMEETT

-110 EKNNKLRFPV
+110 EKNKKLRFPV

-179 AKVTVVEPDS
+179 AKVTVVEPNS

-203 TSLNAAKIADVI
+203 SSVNAAKIADVI
-215 ISVTGNLHALDKQHF
+215 VSVTGNMHALDKQHF

-251 EALKN
+251 KALK
-256 ESTKVERVREHV
+256 EHSTSVNKVRNHV

-273 KDKEILVLAEGR
+273 NDKEILVLAEGR
-285 LVNLAAATG
+285 LVNLGCATG
-294 HPASVMDMSFANQ
+294 HPSFVMSNSFTNQ
-307 ALASEWI
+307 VLAQIELWKNS
-314 KDNHKKLESKVYTL
+314 KKYKNKVYML
-328 PKKVDIKIA
+328 PKNLDEMVAKLHLDKLGVELEGLSESQAKYIGVKV
-337 DIEIKES
+337 
-344 FQKLKVDIDQT
+344 
-355 DKHDIEVE
+355 
-363 AFSLVREAAKR
+363 
-374 TINERHYDVQLFGG
+374 NGPY
-388 LVLLRNKI
+388 
-396 AEMKTGEGKTL
+396 
-407 VSTLPISLMSLYGK
+407 
-421 GVHVVTVN
+421 
-429 DYLAKRDAE
+429 
-438 WMKPIYNFLQK
+438 KPEY
-449 QTSYII
+449 YRY

>member
-1 MHVTKETANLM
+1 MSSIKDAKLANVGHQEVDWAARQMKVLEDIKTEFSQNKPLEGLNIGACMHVTKETANLM
-12 LTLKEGGANVAL
+12 LTLKAAGANVAL

-38 YLAENDIEVHAV
+38 YLAENDVEVHAV
-50 WGVSNE
+50 HGVSND
-56 EFFKHLNSVLDTEP
+56 EFFTHLNAVLDTKP

-80 VSLLHTERTDI
+80 VSLLHTERADL
-91 PIMGSMEETT
+91 PVMGSMEETT

-179 AKVTVVEPDS
+179 AKVTVVEPNS

-203 TSLNAAKIADVI
+203 SSINAAKIADVI
-215 ISVTGNLHALDKQHF
+215 ISVTGNMHALDKQHF

-251 EALKN
+251 SALK
-256 ESTKVERVREHV
+256 EHSSQVDRVREHV

-273 KDKEILVLAEGR
+273 NGKEILILAEGR

-307 ALASEWI
+307 ALAAEWI
-314 KDNHKKLESKVYTL
+314 KDNYKELEPKVYTL
-328 PKKVDIKIA
+328 PTEVDLKIA
-337 DIEIKES
+337 ATKLGLMGGELEILTKE
-344 FQKLKVDIDQT
+344 QI
-355 DKHDIEVE
+355 
-363 AFSLVREAAKR
+363 
-374 TINERHYDVQLFGG
+374 
-388 LVLLRNKI
+388 
-396 AEMKTGEGKTL
+396 
-407 VSTLPISLMSLYGK
+407 
-421 GVHVVTVN
+421 
-429 DYLAKRDAE
+429 DYLDSWE
-438 WMKPIYNFLQK
+438 HG
-449 QTSYII
+449 TS

>member
-1 MHVTKETANLM
+1 MSTIKDAKLAELGNEEVAWAARQMLVLEEIKNDFSKNKPLEGLSIGACMHVTKETANLM
-12 LTLKEGGANVAL
+12 LALKEGGAKVAL

-56 EFFKHLNSVLDTEP
+56 EFFKHLNSVLDTNP

-80 VSLLHTERTDI
+80 VSLLHTERKDL

-110 EKNNKLRFPV
+110 ERNNKLRFPV

-160 VIGFGDCGK
+160 VVGFGDCGK

-179 AKVTVVEPDS
+179 AKVTVVEPNS

-203 TSLNAAKIADVI
+203 TSINAAKIADVI
-215 ISVTGNLHALDKQHF
+215 VSVTGNLHALDIQHF
-230 DVMKDGVALAN
+230 DVMKDGVSLAN

-251 EALKN
+251 EALKS
-256 ESTKVERVREHV
+256 ESTKVDRVREHV

-273 KDKEILVLAEGR
+273 KGKEILVLAEGR

-314 KDNHKKLESKVYTL
+314 KDNYKELEKKVYTL
-328 PKKVDIKIA
+328 PKEVDIKIA
-337 DIEIKES
+337 ATKLNLMGGELEILSDEQIK
-344 FQKLKVDIDQT
+344 
-355 DKHDIEVE
+355 
-363 AFSLVREAAKR
+363 
-374 TINERHYDVQLFGG
+374 
-388 LVLLRNKI
+388 
-396 AEMKTGEGKTL
+396 
-407 VSTLPISLMSLYGK
+407 
-421 GVHVVTVN
+421 
-429 DYLAKRDAE
+429 YLDSWE
-438 WMKPIYNFLQK
+438 HG
-449 QTSYII
+449 TS

>member
-1 MHVTKETANLM
+1 MSSIKDSQLAQEGSQEVDWAARQMKVLEDIKTEFSQSKPLEGLNIGACMHVTKETANLM
-12 LTLKEGGANVAL
+12 LTLKAAGANVAL

-38 YLAENDIEVHAV
+38 FLAESDVEVHAIH
-50 WGVSNE
+50 GVSND
-56 EFFKHLNSVLDTEP
+56 EFFTHLNAVLDTKP

-80 VSLLHTERTDI
+80 VSLLHTERADL
-91 PIMGSMEETT
+91 PVMGSMEETT

-179 AKVTVVEPDS
+179 AKVTVVEPNS

-203 TSLNAAKIADVI
+203 TSINAAKIADVI
-215 ISVTGNLHALDKQHF
+215 ISVTGNMHALDKQHF

-251 EALKN
+251 AALK
-256 ESTKVERVREHV
+256 EGSTQVDRVREHV

-273 KDKEILVLAEGR
+273 DGKEILILAEGR

-307 ALASEWI
+307 ALAAEWI
-314 KDNHKKLESKVYTL
+314 KENYKELEPKVYTL
-328 PKKVDIKIA
+328 PSEVDLKIA
-337 DIEIKES
+337 ATKLGLMGGELEILTEE
-344 FQKLKVDIDQT
+344 Q
-355 DKHDIEVE
+355 
-363 AFSLVREAAKR
+363 
-374 TINERHYDVQLFGG
+374 
-388 LVLLRNKI
+388 
-396 AEMKTGEGKTL
+396 
-407 VSTLPISLMSLYGK
+407 
-421 GVHVVTVN
+421 VN
-429 DYLAKRDAE
+429 YLDSWE
-438 WMKPIYNFLQK
+438 HG
-449 QTSYII
+449 TS